1 MGSSSPMPLGQDS
14 KRQLAVRSQTNKP
27 KHLTALELINKHQI
41 REDVTVAISLPVCS
55 ELMVAK
61 LDWERLICQKMPDYL
76 FEAGIQLRAV
86 DTFEILFIV
95 FFELY

>member
-1 MGSSSPMPLGQDS
+1 MPLGQDS

-27 KHLTALELINKHQI
+27 NHLTALELINQHQI
-41 REDVTVAISLPVCS
+41 REDVTVAISLPVGS

-61 LDWERLICQKMPDYL
+61 PDWERLIGQKMPDHL
-76 FEAGIQLRAV
+76 FHTSIQLRAL

-95 FFELY
+95 FFELC

>member
-1 MGSSSPMPLGQDS
+1 MPLGQDS

-41 REDVTVAISLPVCS
+41 REDVTVAISLPVGS

-61 LDWERLICQKMPDYL
+61 PDWERLFGQKMPDHL
-76 FEAGIQLRAV
+76 FETGIQLRAV

-95 FFELY
+95 FFELC

>member
-1 MGSSSPMPLGQDS
+1 MPLGQDS
-14 KRQLAVRSQTNKP
+14 KRKLAVRSQTNKP
-27 KHLTALELINKHQI
+27 KHLIALELIDKHQI
-41 REDVTVAISLPVCS
+41 REDVTGAISLPVGS
-55 ELMVAK
+55 ELMDAK

-95 FFELY
+95 FFELC

>member
-1 MGSSSPMPLGQDS
+1 MPLGQDS

-27 KHLTALELINKHQI
+27 KHFTALELINQHQI
-41 REDVTVAISLPVCS
+41 REDVTVAISLPVGS

-61 LDWERLICQKMPDYL
+61 PDWERLIGQKMPDHL
-76 FEAGIQLRAV
+76 FHTSIQLRAL

-95 FFELY
+95 FFELC